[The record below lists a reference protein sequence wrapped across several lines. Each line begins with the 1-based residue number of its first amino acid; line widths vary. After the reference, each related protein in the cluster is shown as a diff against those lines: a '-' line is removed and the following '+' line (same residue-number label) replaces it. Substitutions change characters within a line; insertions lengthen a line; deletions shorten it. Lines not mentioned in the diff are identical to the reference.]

1 MEKILVGKLV
11 GMSDP
16 GQWSQVHVFVPEG
29 GRKEVLGSLIVAVA
43 VRQKESIDLAAFGQE
58 IIQRVH
64 EEYYGLETGNLVE
77 LKAVVERVGR
87 EFTQVEMEIAVGVVK
102 EIGERKVFYA
112 VGDGGGKVILWRQ
125 GQIFEIVTDGSASGW
140 LEPGD
145 VVVVG
150 TKALF
155 ELIGMEEWRGVGSGD
170 GGGGGERLAPLL
182 VKGKA

>member
-64 EEYYGLETGNLVE
+64 EEYYGLEVGNLVG
-77 LKAVVERVGR
+77 LKLVLERVKG
-87 EFTQVEMEIAVGVVK
+87 EFSQVE
-102 EIGERKVFYA
+102 
-112 VGDGGGKVILWRQ
+112 
-125 GQIFEIVTDGSASGW
+125 
-140 LEPGD
+140 LED
-145 VVVVG
+145 
-150 TKALF
+150 
-155 ELIGMEEWRGVGSGD
+155 
-170 GGGGGERLAPLL
+170 GGERGSGGENTAGSKSSRGSTSSR
-182 VKGKA
+182 KGDH